1 MNRLTTSQIKC
12 CKALINKLHLQA
24 QKDNLVLGFS
34 NQRTSHVTELT
45 SSECNAFI
53 AWLKSQD
60 TDEQKAEK
68 MRRKIIAIA
77 RSMGWQKNEV
87 QPNGSIVQK
96 ADMQRIDEFCKS
108 KGYLHKKLNQ
118 YLYNQLP
125 TLVSQ
130 FEAVQKSYLNKF

>member
-1 MNRLTTSQIKC
+1 MNTISKSQLIC
-12 CKALINKLHLQA
+12 CKALINKLQLQS
-24 QKDNLVLGFS
+24 QNENIVLGFS
-34 NQRTSHVTELT
+34 NQRTAHISELS
-45 SSECNAFI
+45 SSECNALI

-60 TDEQKAEK
+60 IDEQRAEK

-77 RSMGWQKNEV
+77 RSMGWELNVV
-87 QPNGSIVQK
+87 QPNGSIIKK
-96 ADMQRIDEFCKS
+96 ADMQRIDEFCVK

-118 YLYNQLP
+118 YLYHQLP

>member
-1 MNRLTTSQIKC
+1 
-12 CKALINKLHLQA
+12 
-24 QKDNLVLGFS
+24 
-34 NQRTSHVTELT
+34 
-45 SSECNAFI
+45 
-53 AWLKSQD
+53 
-60 TDEQKAEK
+60 
-68 MRRKIIAIA
+68 MRRKIIAIT
-77 RSMGWQKNEV
+77 RSMGWQKNVV
-87 QPNGSIVQK
+87 QPNGSIIQK